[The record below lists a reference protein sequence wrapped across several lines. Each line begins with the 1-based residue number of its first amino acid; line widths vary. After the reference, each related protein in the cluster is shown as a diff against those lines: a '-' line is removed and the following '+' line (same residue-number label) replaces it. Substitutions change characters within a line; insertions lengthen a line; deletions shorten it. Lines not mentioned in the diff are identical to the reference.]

1 MSRHL
6 FTPFNT
12 EAPQAC
18 KLSIVRTELMRYIKR
33 SNARADYIMIATS
46 LRQRLSVREFPSWF
60 LQDVFRFGPIVR
72 YGAYQLRS
80 TVGLLYQDPNTLC
93 YESTYQ
99 IYDMTN
105 TGIVPCLDQVHVYID
120 IGYFTTT
127 LGTTTESSSTIII

>member
-1 MSRHL
+1 
-6 FTPFNT
+6 
-12 EAPQAC
+12 
-18 KLSIVRTELMRYIKR
+18 
-33 SNARADYIMIATS
+33 MIEYTAGRCS
-46 LRQRLSVREFPSWF
+46 LGG
-60 LQDVFRFGPIVR
+60 DVR

-120 IGYFTTT
+120 TGYFTTT
-127 LGTTTESSSTIII
+127 LGTTTETSSTMIISWMPEKPEKS

>member
-1 MSRHL
+1 MRDCAKASAHWPDQAV
-6 FTPFNT
+6 TSVDMEITQSDQATTYKT
-12 EAPQAC
+12 ETT
-18 KLSIVRTELMRYIKR
+18 LRRR
-33 SNARADYIMIATS
+33 RAD
-46 LRQRLSVREFPSWF
+46 
-60 LQDVFRFGPIVR
+60 VR

-120 IGYFTTT
+120 AGYFTTT
-127 LGTTTESSSTIII
+127 LGTTTETSSTMIISWMPEKPEKS

>member
-1 MSRHL
+1 MFYNL
-6 FTPFNT
+6 TNPD
-12 EAPQAC
+12 
-18 KLSIVRTELMRYIKR
+18 LSSGV
-33 SNARADYIMIATS
+33 NARAYFS
-46 LRQRLSVREFPSWF
+46 RSVY
-60 LQDVFRFGPIVR
+60 VR

-120 IGYFTTT
+120 AGYFTTT
-127 LGTTTESSSTIII
+127 LGTTTETSSTMIISWMPEKPEKS